1 MHEFTPPSTLPRILL
16 VEDHDMTRRLQ
27 MRFLSRMYAVDFAS
41 SAEEAWQMAFQRL
54 YVAFV
59 IDLNLGGRMSG
70 IELMQRLKA
79 TLQYRQTAM
88 IATTGYARPEDR
100 EMLLRAGFDVYLPKP
115 FRFQDFSEAVR
126 HAVSVSMNGDGH
138 SHALPPTAQP
148 TAPQPV
154 PPAQP
159 QPHAPPPPASTPPER
174 RSQSWRSLGDL

>member
-1 MHEFTPPSTLPRILL
+1 MHEFTPPSTLPRLLL

-70 IELMQRLKA
+70 LELMQRLKA
-79 TLQYRQTAM
+79 TLQYRHTAM

-115 FRFQDFSEAVR
+115 FRFQDFAEAVR
-126 HAVSVSMNGDGH
+126 HAVTVSMNGDGQGH
-138 SHALPPTAQP
+138 PLPPTAHPAASPQ
-148 TAPQPV
+148 APP
-154 PPAQP
+154 PSAAPPAPAQP
-159 QPHAPPPPASTPPER
+159 S
-174 RSQSWRSLGDL
+174 RSWQSLGDL